1 MDATTNE
8 DNSKKPKLVCIVTAA
23 IHCSLFLCESS
34 AYLDANGF
42 DVSLVSSPGPEMDS
56 KSVEGVSIYGVP
68 MKREISPLDDIV
80 SFWRLWRLLRR
91 ISPDIT
97 DIGTPKAGLLGGMA
111 AVLAGVPCRIH
122 SLHGLRLETTT
133 GLKRWILMCAEWI
146 ACRCA
151 HRVICVSP
159 SLRQRT
165 IHLGLTEPAKTTV
178 LASGSCDGV
187 EVEKFLPTPKNLA
200 RSEQIRN
207 GLDLPKDV
215 PVIGFVGRFTRD
227 KGIPE
232 LLEAYDKL
240 RCEYPTLRLLLV
252 GHFED
257 GDPVP
262 PSLRLRIENDTSI
275 VRPGFVADTSP
286 YYHLMHVLVLPTHR
300 EGFPDVPLEAQAAG
314 KPVVTT
320 RATGAID
327 SVLDDETGLL
337 VPVGDAAALT
347 QAIGSLLADPA
358 RREEM
363 GRKGQEW
370 VSIEFTNARV
380 RSALVREY
388 RSAIRERL
396 HPDGR

>member
-1 MDATTNE
+1 
-8 DNSKKPKLVCIVTAA
+8 
-23 IHCSLFLCESS
+23 
-34 AYLDANGF
+34 
-42 DVSLVSSPGPEMDS
+42 
-56 KSVEGVSIYGVP
+56 
-68 MKREISPLDDIV
+68 
-80 SFWRLWRLLRR
+80 
-91 ISPDIT
+91 
-97 DIGTPKAGLLGGMA
+97 
-111 AVLAGVPCRIH
+111 
-122 SLHGLRLETTT
+122 
-133 GLKRWILMCAEWI
+133 
-146 ACRCA
+146 
-151 HRVICVSP
+151 
-159 SLRQRT
+159 
-165 IHLGLTEPAKTTV
+165 LGLTEPAKTTV